1 MGFKQKKDKSE
12 KPKIVIKNY
21 GRKRNHK
28 EEFYRKKKKSDV
40 ILFTEAFHFKSWA
53 SR

>member
-12 KPKIVIKNY
+12 KPKIVIENY

-28 EEFYRKKKKSDV
+28 EEFYRKKIKSDV